1 MAATERAAVRKA
13 ARRGSLSRGAIVRAA
28 VVLADRE
35 GLAHLSMR
43 ALAKEL
49 GVEAMSLYHHVPNK
63 DDVLDGMVDRVF
75 AEIHLP
81 VIGGADWRGEL
92 RRRCVSGREA
102 MLRHPWAVGL
112 MDSRPNAGT
121 ETLRHHDAVVG
132 CLREAGFAWPMV
144 SHAMVLLDAHLYGF
158 MVQELSLPALDA
170 DGLGELATQML
181 DAPGVALPHL
191 AAFTSEHVL
200 RPGYRFGDEFEIG
213 LGLLLDAIED
223 RLGTGGRASR

>member
-1 MAATERAAVRKA
+1 MAATEGAAVRKGT
-13 ARRGSLSRGAIVRAA
+13 RRGTLSRAAIVRAA
-28 VVLADRE
+28 VALADRE
-35 GLAHLSMR
+35 GLPRLSMR

-63 DDVLDGMVDRVF
+63 DDVLDGMVDHVF

-81 VIGGADWRGEL
+81 VVGGPDWRREL

-132 CLREAGFAWPMV
+132 CLRQAGFGWPMV

-158 MVQELSLPALDA
+158 MVQELSLPALDGE
-170 DGLGELATQML
+170 DLGELATRML
-181 DAPGVALPHL
+181 DAPGAALPHL

-213 LGLLLDAIED
+213 LDFLLDAIED
-223 RLGTGGRASR
+223 RLRADDRASR